1 MDSSQEESKL
11 HVLMVS
17 FPGQGHINPLL
28 RLAKCLASKGLSIT
42 FTTTANV
49 GKMLENS
56 NKSITETTAIGSG
69 DLRFEFFSDGW
80 EDDDPR
86 RHDLGLLVPQIESS
100 GRDFITRFITQH
112 AQDHN
117 RRPVSCIINNAFIP
131 WVVDVATEHGIPSA
145 VLWVQS
151 IAVYSVYYHYFHKLA
166 SFPTPED
173 HHASTKIPGLPP
185 LDFDEIPSFLH
196 PSSPY
201 VSLQNAILEQF
212 KNLSK
217 AFRVLVDSFD
227 ELEHEQIKIVS
238 SNLPASIT
246 TTPLGQFHEQD
257 LERSEIKCTRL
268 LAPSSSNAEGAF
280 EDNKTST
287 LSAPITPVGPLIKF
301 STGNEAVRAD
311 MWSAADE
318 CLTWLD
324 SHPPSSVVYVSF
336 GSVVSLSE
344 EQLAEMAFGLLDAGV
359 PFLWSFRPPFT
370 KHESH
375 SGLPEEF
382 LEHVNHYKKKCLIV
396 KWAPQDHVLA
406 HPSVACFVTHCGWN
420 STLESLSSGVPVVA
434 FPQWGDQVTDAKFLA
449 DVFGV
454 GVRLVR
460 SCEDLKNLSRGDVE
474 RCIREV
480 TSGEKAEEMRK
491 NALKWRKAAEDAV
504 APGGSSDR
512 NVEAFVDEIKSLARK

>member
-1 MDSSQEESKL
+1 
-11 HVLMVS
+11 MVS

-56 NKSITETTAIGSG
+56 NKNITQTTAIGSG

-86 RHDLGLLVPQIESS
+86 RHDLDLLVPQIESS

-117 RRPVSCIINNAFIP
+117 RPLSCIINNAFIP
-131 WVVDVATEHGIPSA
+131 WVVDLATEHAIPSA

-151 IAVYSVYYHYFHKLA
+151 IAVYSAYNHYFHELA
-166 SFPTPED
+166 SFPTPE
-173 HHASTKIPGLPP
+173 HPHVSTQIPGLPS

-201 VSLQNAILEQF
+201 VSLRNAILEQF

-227 ELEHEQIKIVS
+227 ELEHEQIQMLS
-238 SNLPASIT
+238 AST
-246 TTPLGQFHEQD
+246 
-257 LERSEIKCTRL
+257 
-268 LAPSSSNAEGAF
+268 NAVGAF
-280 EDNKTST
+280 EDEQEVVLEQSKIASHRRLPINPIQTISIDTPTST
-287 LSAPITPVGPLIKF
+287 LIPRVVPISPLPFAAPIIPTQHKQIKTTPMITPVGPLIKF
-301 STGNEAVRAD
+301 STGDHEAVIRAD

-336 GSVVSLSE
+336 GSIVSLSK
-344 EQLAEMAFGLLDAGV
+344 EQLAEMAFGILDAGV

-375 SGLPEEF
+375 SGLPEGF
-382 LEHVNHYKKKCLIV
+382 LDQVNHYKKKCLV
-396 KWAPQDHVLA
+396 VEWAPQDLVLA
-406 HPSVACFVTHCGWN
+406 HSSVSCFVTHCGWN
-420 STLESLSSGVPVVA
+420 SSLESLGSGVPVVA
-434 FPQWGDQVTDAKFLA
+434 FPQWGDQ
-449 DVFGV
+449 
-454 GVRLVR
+454 
-460 SCEDLKNLSRGDVE
+460 GDVV

-480 TSGEKAEEMRK
+480 TSGERAEEIRK